1 MKIDSITFSPNCQ
14 KITVVVS
21 DVVNDSK
28 ISYANLVSNMTHTTG
43 LLSPDANDIITW
55 DAYYDD
61 LQEGSAINGV
71 INIKVTDN
79 TDPSISALASAVASC
94 ELYCCVAKLVE
105 EGINCTCNCSKCD
118 DDIKTAEKVH
128 LLIKSAE
135 ASANQGNDTDAL
147 DKYNKAKNYC
157 TSTCGCGC

>member
-21 DVVNDSK
+21 DCVNNIT
-28 ISYANLVSNMTHTTG
+28 ISYNNLITNTIVPTG
-43 LLSPDANDIITW
+43 NLIPNGDNIVVWEEYVTELEPTV
-55 DAYYDD
+55 
-61 LQEGSAINGV
+61 SAINGV
-71 INIKVTDN
+71 INIQVT
-79 TDPSISALASAVASC
+79 PSSGDSIFGSAVASC

-118 DDIKTAEKVH
+118 EDIRTAEKVH

>member
-21 DVVNDSK
+21 DVVNNCT
-28 ISYANLVSNMTHTTG
+28 ISYHNLVSNITYDTNS
-43 LLSPDANDIITW
+43 LSPINDIITW
-55 DAYYDD
+55 DEYYDI
-61 LQEGSAINGV
+61 LEEESAINGV
-71 INIKVTDN
+71 INIKVTP
-79 TDPSISALASAVASC
+79 TVGESIFASAVASC

-118 DDIKTAEKVH
+118 EDIRTAEKVH

-135 ASANQGNDTDAL
+135 ASANQGNDTDAV

>member
-21 DVVNDSK
+21 DVVNDSE
-28 ISYANLVSNMTHTTG
+28 ISYHNLVSNMTHTTG

-55 DAYYDD
+55 DAYYDG
-61 LQEGSAINGV
+61 LQEESAINGV
-71 INIKVTDN
+71 INIKVAPSSG
-79 TDPSISALASAVASC
+79 DPIYGSAVASC

-118 DDIKTAEKVH
+118 EDIRTAEKVH

-135 ASANQGNDTDAL
+135 ASANQGKDTDAL

>member
-21 DVVNDSK
+21 DVVNNCT
-28 ISYANLVSNMTHTTG
+28 ISYHNLVSTITSDTNS
-43 LLSPDANDIITW
+43 LSPTNNIITW
-55 DAYYDD
+55 DAYYND
-61 LQEGSAINGV
+61 LEEESAINGV
-71 INIKVTDN
+71 INIKVAPSSG
-79 TDPSISALASAVASC
+79 DPIFGSAVASC
-94 ELYCCVAKLVE
+94 ELYCCIAKLVE

-118 DDIKTAEKVH
+118 EDIKTAEKVH

-135 ASANQGNDTDAL
+135 ASANKGNDTDAL

>member
-21 DVVNDSK
+21 DVVNNCT
-28 ISYANLVSNMTHTTG
+28 ISYHNLVSTITSDTNSLPPT
-43 LLSPDANDIITW
+43 NNIITW

-61 LQEGSAINGV
+61 LDEESAINGV
-71 INIKVTDN
+71 INIKVAPTVG
-79 TDPSISALASAVASC
+79 DPIYGSAVASC

-135 ASANQGNDTDAL
+135 ASANKGNDTDAL

>member
-21 DVVNDSK
+21 DVVNNCT
-28 ISYANLVSNMTHTTG
+28 ISYHNLVSNITPDPTS
-43 LLSPDANDIITW
+43 LSPTNGIITW

-61 LQEGSAINGV
+61 LDEESAINGV

-118 DDIKTAEKVH
+118 EDIRTAEKVH

-135 ASANQGNDTDAL
+135 ASANQGHDTDAL